1 MRRFRHQTCRAGC
14 VSRRV
19 EVAVLVAATLLT
31 VSCQR
36 GRPTEPRNLL
46 LITLDTTRAD
56 RLGPWGY
63 EEARTPTIDRLATE
77 GTLYERAYAPAP
89 ETLPAHASLF
99 TGLYPPSHGV
109 RLNLSYRL
117 PEPAQTLAELV
128 RQRGFFNAAVIS
140 AGVLDRQYGLNQG
153 FVVYDDMSEGPR
165 RERRAEAVTERAL
178 EVLAGQE
185 EERFFL
191 WVHYYD
197 PHDPYDPPE
206 PFAGPDDAP
215 PVDPRLYDL
224 EIAYTDHWIGRLLDE
239 LEARSALEETLI
251 VLVADH
257 GESLGDHGESAH
269 TLFIYDSTIHVPLI
283 LVGPGIEAGQRV
295 YEPVPSIDIFATLTK
310 IFGLTPP
317 ENSSRPLP
325 GLGLEPSGSD
335 GPDRIPRVVYSESMT
350 PPLRYGWNVLQAA
363 RSDKWLYIRAPREEL
378 YPLDGTT
385 PAQQANVAELH
396 PDVLQNH
403 RRLLGRTLSQM
414 SEPAFASES
423 GHSASEAEQ
432 ERLAALGYLG
442 TSSAAPKDAG
452 RGKDPK
458 DMVEVAE
465 AIQLGHLALRL
476 GRLEQAEELL
486 TFAAAADREN
496 FGARLYLGQVYL
508 QMEDYEK
515 ARDVFQRAADLQLE
529 QWRVQIG
536 LASAEEGLGNVGT
549 AVHHLETAL
558 ASSPF
563 PAEVWRRLGRLRLA
577 HQEWERAAE
586 AYRELLRL
594 QPDDERAQ
602 DVLRQL
608 EEQGLIEGAPG
619 IS

>member
-1 MRRFRHQTCRAGC
+1 
-14 VSRRV
+14 VL
-19 EVAVLVAATLLT
+19 AVLVAATLLT
-31 VSCQR
+31 VACQR
-36 GRPTEPRNLL
+36 GRPTEPRSLL

-56 RLGPWGY
+56 RLGAWGY

-89 ETLPAHASLF
+89 ETLPVHASLF

-117 PEPAQTLAELV
+117 PEPAQTLAELLQ
-128 RQRGFFNAAVIS
+128 QRGLFTAAVIS
-140 AGVLDRQYGLNQG
+140 AGVLDQQYGLNQG
-153 FVVYDDMSEGPR
+153 FVVYDDMSESSR
-165 RERRAEAVTERAL
+165 RERRAEAVTDRAL

-206 PFAGPDDAP
+206 PFAGPEDAP

-295 YEPVPSIDIFATLTK
+295 SEPVPSIDIFATLTG

-325 GLGLEPSGSD
+325 GLGLEPNDSEE
-335 GPDRIPRVVYSESMT
+335 PNRMPRVAYSESMT

-385 PAQQANVAELH
+385 PAQQANVAQLH
-396 PDVLQNH
+396 PEVLQNH
-403 RRLLGRTLSQM
+403 RRLLGRTLNDM
-414 SEPAFASES
+414 SART
-423 GHSASEAEQ
+423 SAPDSISD
-432 ERLAALGYLG
+432 RSISRCG
-442 TSSAAPKDAG
+442 TSRG
-452 RGKDPK
+452 RVKCLSVPQIYNSSTGRW
-458 DMVEVAE
+458 
-465 AIQLGHLALRL
+465 RL
-476 GRLEQAEELL
+476 GWPAPRRGWAMWSAPPTTSRRRWPRAPSQLKSGAGS
-486 TFAAAADREN
+486 ADCVSP
-496 FGARLYLGQVYL
+496 A
-508 QMEDYEK
+508 K
-515 ARDVFQRAADLQLE
+515 
-529 QWRVQIG
+529 
-536 LASAEEGLGNVGT
+536 SGT
-549 AVHHLETAL
+549 ALPMPTASCC
-558 ASSPF
+558 ASSPTTS
-563 PAEVWRRLGRLRLA
+563 VRRMCCVSWRSK
-577 HQEWERAAE
+577 
-586 AYRELLRL
+586 
-594 QPDDERAQ
+594 D
-602 DVLRQL
+602 
-608 EEQGLIEGAPG
+608 
-619 IS
+619 

>member
-1 MRRFRHQTCRAGC
+1 
-14 VSRRV
+14 VL
-19 EVAVLVAATLLT
+19 AVLVAATLLT
-31 VSCQR
+31 VACQR
-36 GRPTEPRNLL
+36 GRPTEPRSLL

-56 RLGPWGY
+56 RLGAWGY

-89 ETLPAHASLF
+89 ETLPVHASLF

-128 RQRGFFNAAVIS
+128 RQQGFFTAAVIS
-140 AGVLDRQYGLNQG
+140 AAVLDQQYGLGQG
-153 FVVYDDMSEGPR
+153 FEVYDDMSESSR
-165 RERRAEAVTERAL
+165 RERRAEAVTDRAL

-206 PFAGPDDAP
+206 PFAGPEDAP

-295 YEPVPSIDIFATLTK
+295 SEPVPSIDIFATLTG

-325 GLGLEPSGSD
+325 GLGLEPNDSEE
-335 GPDRIPRVVYSESMT
+335 PNRMPRVAYSESMT

-385 PAQQANVAELH
+385 PAQQANVAQLH
-396 PDVLQNH
+396 PEVLQNH
-403 RRLLGRTLSQM
+403 RRLLGRTLNDM
-414 SEPAFASES
+414 SNPAFATES

-452 RGKDPK
+452 QGKDPK

-486 TFAAAADREN
+486 TFAATADREN

-508 QMEDYEK
+508 QMRDFER
-515 ARDVFQRAADLQLE
+515 AREVFERAADLQLE
-529 QWRVQIG
+529 HWQVEIG
-536 LASAEEGLGNVGT
+536 LAGSEEGLGNVER
-549 AVHHLETAL
+549 AAHHLQTAL

-577 HQEWERAAE
+577 SQEWDRAAD
-586 AYRELLRL
+586 AYSELLRL
-594 QPDDERAQ
+594 EPDDERAQ

-608 EEQGLIEGAPG
+608 EEQGLIAGPPH
-619 IS
+619 